1 MRAPRV
7 CTHPSHRDHVHA
19 TTRPA
24 SGGTRA
30 CVCVPT
36 PVSRTSGLAVARH
49 MTAAGH
55 GLRRACVAAQDTPPI
70 ALRPPARSQG
80 SRPLLGHTRG
90 DDDNIV
96 GQLQSIAQKLAANF
110 VRHCFAPTGG
120 RRLGCC
126 LTPPRPCPHT
136 APARLA
142 HASPVPLP
150 AWQVLHETLSVL
162 RADDEG
168 QNHLEQRRGESGLA
182 RRGNCAGV
190 FGSPARATSQRS
202 SATPTR

>member
-7 CTHPSHRDHVHA
+7 GTHPSHRDHVHA

-30 CVCVPT
+30 RVCVPT
-36 PVSRTSGLAVARH
+36 PVSRTSGLAAARH

-55 GLRRACVAAQDTPPI
+55 GLRRTCVAAQDTPPI

-80 SRPLLGHTRG
+80 SRPLLGRARS

-96 GQLQSIAQKLAANF
+96 ASSRSIGKICANF
-110 VRHCFAPTGG
+110 PQDCFAPTGG
-120 RRLGCC
+120 RRFGCC
-126 LTPPRPCPHT
+126 LTPPCPCPHT

-142 HASPVPLP
+142 RASPVPPP
-150 AWQVLHETLSVL
+150 AWQVLHETPSVL

-168 QNHLEQRRGESGLA
+168 QNHLKQSTSERRGRRRQMTSKPAATTRLIIDTVPLACES
-182 RRGNCAGV
+182 
-190 FGSPARATSQRS
+190 
-202 SATPTR
+202 